1 MLLTHGKFAQ
11 ELNKKVEM
19 RGFASLLLPPKNRVN
34 IIMEFYT
41 NGKHIEHSLLTL
53 KKLSPYSLEFLF
65 WTLNRLAPFVLS

>member
-41 NGKHIEHSLLTL
+41 NGKHIEHSLLTFFRIL
-53 KKLSPYSLEFLF
+53 
-65 WTLNRLAPFVLS
+65 VLDF